1 MKDVAVEDIFTLD
14 PEEVLW
20 EAKHKKSLNLIHF
33 FNQPSAMETLLA
45 SLQNDNKP
53 FVLCE
58 MLERKRTSESPEE
71 REAIDCK
78 IKAAHISGELLVTE
92 AQQGGIFNE
101 ENVIDYLLT
110 QDSCHFVDC
119 IINRL
124 HQDGM
129 LCFLR
134 SFVWLLSPYSAKS
147 KEEPTEPRIMA
158 ADTFHQVWAHSIQL
172 LTELTLISLRHLTG
186 NLRPLKAVEEV
197 IASPW
202 LRQFFTLTF
211 SLSGDDD
218 YIPGIFLMT
227 KLLKHEA
234 VKLKARRGTNN
245 STTAGSADG
254 DQRRELDVVPSP
266 LARHTAAHIDH
277 IADILRGPAD
287 LFFGFVCNNIAQN
300 IIRSTIVTL
309 FSTTGPVQVKLMVLQ
324 DAGLLKRIVEA
335 NAGNEEDIRKNAGR
349 RGYMGAITQIASAL
363 VNCATNEE
371 DVRLAMQN
379 NHEWNAYVMGTLAA
393 TCELQESIN
402 ECYQPPEKN
411 PASSIAS
418 RGLMK
423 AARLADNATA
433 VNGMS
438 RKPIITSAA
447 AAKPSA
453 APTAR
458 ASSAIAE
465 AIRKAREE
473 KRATARAAGGRAK
486 HGFRRGSKDR
496 SSSFPEVELFIPAS
510 MASTSA
516 ADNITGPGGEAEQAS
531 NGHCQEDNVAVE
543 GEANGTGSQDEKEN
557 ARDHQCLNGQNS
569 V

>member
-1 MKDVAVEDIFTLD
+1 
-14 PEEVLW
+14 
-20 EAKHKKSLNLIHF
+20 
-33 FNQPSAMETLLA
+33 
-45 SLQNDNKP
+45 
-53 FVLCE
+53 
-58 MLERKRTSESPEE
+58 
-71 REAIDCK
+71 
-78 IKAAHISGELLVTE
+78 
-92 AQQGGIFNE
+92 
-101 ENVIDYLLT
+101 
-110 QDSCHFVDC
+110 
-119 IINRL
+119 
-124 HQDGM
+124 
-129 LCFLR
+129 
-134 SFVWLLSPYSAKS
+134 
-147 KEEPTEPRIMA
+147 
-158 ADTFHQVWAHSIQL
+158 VWAHSIQL
-172 LTELTLISLRHLTG
+172 LTELALISLRHLTG

-218 YIPGIFLMT
+218 YIPGVFLMT

-234 VKLKARRGTNN
+234 VKFKARRGTNN
-245 STTAGSADG
+245 STTAGSAIDG

-287 LFFGFVCNNIAQN
+287 AGKSSRLGFPRMRTLEVLNAFVSLLASHVVFQGDFFVLCSLPLWNAVLDLFFGFVCNNIAQN

-309 FSTTGPVQVKLMVLQ
+309 FSTTGPVQVKLMILQ

-335 NAGNEEDIRKNAGR
+335 NAGNEEDIRRNAGR

-411 PASSIAS
+411 PASLAAAIAS

-447 AAKPSA
+447 AAKPSV

-473 KRATARAAGGRAK
+473 KRANARAAGGRAK

-510 MASTSA
+510 MASTNA
-516 ADNITGPGGEAEQAS
+516 ADSTTGPGGEAGQAS
-531 NGHCQEDNVAVE
+531 NGHCQDDTVAVE

-557 ARDHQCLNGQNS
+557 ARDHQCLNSQNS

>member
-1 MKDVAVEDIFTLD
+1 M
-14 PEEVLW
+14 
-20 EAKHKKSLNLIHF
+20 
-33 FNQPSAMETLLA
+33 
-45 SLQNDNKP
+45 
-53 FVLCE
+53 
-58 MLERKRTSESPEE
+58 
-71 REAIDCK
+71 
-78 IKAAHISGELLVTE
+78 
-92 AQQGGIFNE
+92 
-101 ENVIDYLLT
+101 
-110 QDSCHFVDC
+110 
-119 IINRL
+119 
-124 HQDGM
+124 
-129 LCFLR
+129 
-134 SFVWLLSPYSAKS
+134 
-147 KEEPTEPRIMA
+147 
-158 ADTFHQVWAHSIQL
+158 
-172 LTELTLISLRHLTG
+172 
-186 NLRPLKAVEEV
+186 
-197 IASPW
+197 
-202 LRQFFTLTF
+202 
-211 SLSGDDD
+211 
-218 YIPGIFLMT
+218 
-227 KLLKHEA
+227 
-234 VKLKARRGTNN
+234 
-245 STTAGSADG
+245 
-254 DQRRELDVVPSP
+254 
-266 LARHTAAHIDH
+266 
-277 IADILRGPAD
+277 
-287 LFFGFVCNNIAQN
+287 CNNIAQN

-309 FSTTGPVQVKLMVLQ
+309 FSTTGPVQVKLMVHSTCFALAGLLPLTFYTPHQVLQ

-371 DVRLAMQN
+371 DVRLAMQSACTLILHLSLSLSLSCVWWLTLRKQKTTTN
-379 NHEWNAYVMGTLAA
+379 GTPTSWVPWLLLASCKSPSTSA
-393 TCELQESIN
+393 TNRLKRTQRAVRLHALF
-402 ECYQPPEKN
+402 
-411 PASSIAS
+411 PALLAQYSHRNDGRVTVAAAIAS